1 MSTQGMQAPRS
12 WTVGPRRVAM
22 AATLVVAGLAIG
34 AVVGR
39 ATAPIA
45 EVRELLRPATTLTSL
60 GSRSIG
66 DATRVR
72 YLRAM
77 NAVPVLATTG
87 GSSPGDAARA
97 EMFEAM
103 SGLRGTFPP
112 GGSVRALEGGQS

>member
-1 MSTQGMQAPRS
+1 
-12 WTVGPRRVAM
+12 M

-39 ATAPIA
+39 ATAPTA
-45 EVRELLRPATTLTSL
+45 EVREHLRPATTLTSL
-60 GSRSIG
+60 GPRSIG

-77 NAVPVLATTG
+77 DAVPVLASTG
-87 GSSPGDAARA
+87 GSSPGDAHRA

-103 SGLRGTFPP
+103 SGLPGTSPP